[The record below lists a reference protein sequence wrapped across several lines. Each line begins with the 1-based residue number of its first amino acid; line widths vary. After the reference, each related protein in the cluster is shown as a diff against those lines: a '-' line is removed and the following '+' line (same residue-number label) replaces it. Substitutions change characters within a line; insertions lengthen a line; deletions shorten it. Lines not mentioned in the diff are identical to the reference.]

1 MVPGE
6 VDRQP
11 LKPLRNILKNP
22 LDTARSRTLQL
33 RTEGP
38 SNSPGVFVNICTRL
52 CLHATFNKPDPCAL
66 CPTFQAQSYSEKFPV
81 IYNDFWLWICR
92 QLLAPGN
99 CVNKGHQICDTDI
112 QLPRQKNETNGPKRV
127 LKTES
132 AASQNI
138 CNRVHWRRKIFNNR
152 SSGATWAVIGPQ
164 NTWTRGTKVLKI
176 ILQTVNV

>member
-1 MVPGE
+1 MLAVPQSKCIKLSSVPDASSPDGSSKLSTSDHYLNEKNVHKERDDAEVNNQPADNMLALLAKVARE

-81 IYNDFWLWICR
+81 IYNDF
-92 QLLAPGN
+92 
-99 CVNKGHQICDTDI
+99 
-112 QLPRQKNETNGPKRV
+112 
-127 LKTES
+127 
-132 AASQNI
+132 
-138 CNRVHWRRKIFNNR
+138 
-152 SSGATWAVIGPQ
+152 
-164 NTWTRGTKVLKI
+164 
-176 ILQTVNV
+176 